1 MAFHDMAG
9 VFYAIL
15 FGLFVSLLVLLGELA
30 WEAHKDV
37 KESKV
42 NSSLDFEHSLQQLTI
57 PHIWQFSYCGRVEI
71 GSGAWDQASPSPY
84 GLYYCCI
91 VNREFKLDVYGKRQ
105 IQAEN
110 FSK

>member
-42 NSSLDFEHSLQQLTI
+42 NSCLDFEHSLQSVDR
-57 PHIWQFSYCGRVEI
+57 IWILGLRLPV
-71 GSGAWDQASPSPY
+71 ASW
-84 GLYYCCI
+84 LVFYCCI
-91 VNREFKLDVYGKRQ
+91 DSLSLKYTANVRFKLRIFQNRKR
-105 IQAEN
+105 ADKNSSVNSYE
-110 FSK
+110 

>member
-30 WEAHKDV
+30 WEAYKDV

-42 NSSLDFEHSLQQLTI
+42 NSCLDFEHSLQQLTI
-57 PHIWQFSYCGRVEI
+57 PHIWQFSYCGSVDQI
-71 GSGAWDQASPSPY
+71 WSLGSSVAVVLWLVLLGTLSS
-84 GLYYCCI
+84 
-91 VNREFKLDVYGKRQ
+91 
-105 IQAEN
+105 
-110 FSK
+110 S